1 MTNLIQE
8 IDKSLHFR
16 LPDDRIVPAVT
27 IGNFFSGNHSLFLNS
42 FWSFPTTIQFY
53 KKYDSNY
60 TYLVSGT
67 RIR

>member
-27 IGNFFSGNHSLFLNS
+27 IGNFFSGNHSLFLVFSNS
-42 FWSFPTTIQFY
+42 DPVLQKI
-53 KKYDSNY
+53 
-60 TYLVSGT
+60 
-67 RIR
+67 